1 MVFNID
7 AVFLEPV
14 SPGTAKR
21 FTVSGGVLVG
31 ADFNV
36 SHICN
41 FGFSTDTT
49 EVVPEVEEAKVWT
62 RVQERGQ
69 QAGLIQ
75 VGAEFLDSS
84 EVTAEFVVRWHRD
97 RQLGVRLVDDLGQA
111 WTVSSTRAILDRRY
125 LVYDVSRS
133 VTIAETPD

>member
-1 MVFNID
+1 M
-7 AVFLEPV
+7 
-14 SPGTAKR
+14 
-21 FTVSGGVLVG
+21 
-31 ADFNV
+31 
-36 SHICN
+36 
-41 FGFSTDTT
+41 
-49 EVVPEVEEAKVWT
+49 VPEVEETKVWT

-97 RQLGVRLVDDLGQA
+97 RQLGVRLVDDLGRA